1 MLKNLYFFKG
11 YNDYFNREI
20 KYYPTLKE
28 YTDSIEDYT
37 VIQNVNLDI
46 NDNVNAT
53 IVVPEDDPSAG
64 VSNGI
69 WKHGTYMIAQDTVDT
84 TDLSRWFV
92 VEAEF
97 IRQGRYKL
105 TLRRDLVSDFLE
117 PLLKST
123 VYVEKGYVRNNTLD
137 INDYNPLAFN
147 QEGFTAN
154 QIKKKEVSLK
164 DKAGCKWVV
173 GYLNKGSIT
182 EQKAIKAY
190 ANLSETPDYKVSTIS
205 ASPVA
210 KFVDN
215 TTLASIPKS
224 YVKAVVAQI
233 DIQWNTELAPGIF
246 YRRHAI
252 GKTGNTITNI
262 TRDEYRGWVACNNV
276 PKLAKSLSSTEYGAP
291 KTNYQDIIKSF
302 TEARASIAVTQEE
315 WNAALAANDK
325 ILYVSTLDK
334 YFRIKVYSNE
344 RYARYYD
351 IDPNTDAGNY
361 SQLEYYVT
369 HGTSPCY
376 ITTASSSNFHLFVDW
391 ASELTVSLTE
401 IQNQGYS
408 LTVKPDY
415 NKTIGEAYDAFAI
428 PLLEDYY
435 HLTDGNVG
443 YFSADYNSA
452 LAIGQELTD
461 INTEALDLQL
471 LPYAPIPDEWISTYT
486 VQAKDIFSNNG
497 DIPDS
502 YLNKEIIEFN
512 LTEGSLDN
520 SFNFIFEE
528 DGRTG
533 VNIIFYLDSTQFNKI
548 IEFNG
553 ISTGEENEDL
563 AIANST
569 NFSSIEQVKCRNQL
583 DTWRIYAGD
592 YSSSFEFNMAR
603 NGGVAY
609 FEVDCAYKP
618 YHPYIRVA
626 PNFGGLYGSDFNDTR
641 GLVCSNTDYSLP
653 RISAP
658 WETYERTNIN
668 YMNAFNRQIQNM
680 DVNRKYQ
687 RKSEVAQMI
696 AGSITAGGTGA
707 FMGSALPI
715 PGATAIGAAVGGAA
729 SLGAGLQDLYYSDQL
744 YKENKQYAIDQF
756 NMNLENIQALPNTI
770 TAVGALNPNNK
781 VFPQLTFYSCSDIER
796 EAFLLKMKWD
806 GMTIGILTNKI
817 SDYVNIND
825 KTYFKGRLVYM
836 PLEEVNIE
844 SHELAELAN
853 ELAKGI
859 LIDKGVIQ

>member
-20 KYYPTLKE
+20 KYYSTLEDYK
-28 YTDSIEDYT
+28 DSVETYT
-37 VIQNVNLDI
+37 VIQNVNFDI

-53 IVVPEDDPSAG
+53 LIVPEDAPSAG
-64 VSNGI
+64 MSIGL
-69 WKHGTYMIAQDTVDT
+69 WRHGTYMVAQDTINT
-84 TDLSRWFV
+84 NELSRWFV

-97 IRQGRYKL
+97 VRQGRYRL
-105 TLRRDLVSDFLE
+105 TLRRDLVADFLE
-117 PLLKST
+117 PLLEST
-123 VYVEKGYVRNNTLD
+123 VYVEKGYIRNNTLD
-137 INDYNPLAFN
+137 INNYNPLAFN

-154 QIKKKEVSLK
+154 QIKKKEISLK

-190 ANLSETPDYKVSTIS
+190 ANLSETPDYSVSTMS
-205 ASPVA
+205 ASPIA
-210 KFVDN
+210 KFINN
-215 TTLASIPKS
+215 TTYASTPKS
-224 YVKAVVAQI
+224 YVKSVVAEI
-233 DIQWNTELAPGIF
+233 DIHWYAASPSSSI
-246 YRRHAI
+246 YRRHSV
-252 GKTGNTITNI
+252 GKTGNTITEI
-262 TRDEYRGWVACNNV
+262 SSTDYRGSVACNV
-276 PKLAKSLSSTEYGAP
+276 EPRLAESLSSTAFGAP
-291 KTNYQDIIKSF
+291 KTNYQDIIDSF
-302 TEARASIAVTQEE
+302 TSARTDITVTKDE

-325 ILYVSTLDK
+325 VLYVSDIDK
-334 YFRIKVYSNE
+334 YFRVKVYSTTRSN
-344 RYARYYD
+344 RYYD
-351 IDPNTDAGNY
+351 IDPNTDAANY

-369 HGTSPCY
+369 HGTSTCY
-376 ITTASSSNFHLFVDW
+376 IGEASSSNFHLTIDW
-391 ASELTVSLTE
+391 ASELNVSIIE

-435 HLTDGNVG
+435 HITNESVG

-471 LPYAPIPDEWISTYT
+471 LPYAPIPDEWIQTYT

-502 YLNKEIIEFN
+502 YLNKEIIE
-512 LTEGSLDN
+512 LRPPIGSLNNTYD
-520 SFNFIFEE
+520 FIFEE

-533 VNIIFYLDSTQFNKI
+533 VNIVFYLDSTQFNKI

-553 ISTGEENEDL
+553 ISTGEEDEDP
-563 AIANST
+563 AITNST

-583 DTWRIYAGD
+583 DTWRIESGD

-603 NGGVAY
+603 NGGVAH
-609 FEVDCAYKP
+609 FKVDCAYKP

-641 GLVCSNTDYSLP
+641 GLICSNTNYSLP
-653 RISAP
+653 RITNA
-658 WETYERTNIN
+658 WESYERNNVN

-687 RKSEVAQMI
+687 KISEWAQLAGGALTGGASGAAIGSVGGPVGAVAGGI
-696 AGSITAGGTGA
+696 AGTIASAG
-707 FMGSALPI
+707 
-715 PGATAIGAAVGGAA
+715 VGLADIYI
-729 SLGAGLQDLYYSDQL
+729 SEQL
-744 YKENKQYAIDQF
+744 YKENKQYTIDQF
-756 NMNLENIQALPNTI
+756 NMNLENIQAQPNTA
-770 TAVGALNPNNK
+770 TAIGALNPNNK
-781 VFPQLTFYSCSDIER
+781 VFPQLTFYSCSPIEKD
-796 EAFLLKMKWD
+796 AFLLKMKWD
-806 GMTIGILTNKI
+806 GMTIGVLTNKI
-817 SDYVNIND
+817 SDYVNTND

-836 PLEEVNIE
+836 PLEKINIE

-859 LIDKGVIQ
+859 LIDKGVIK